1 MLPVNTFTF
10 YIYKKNPRYFPSL
23 LGPIETRNWKRTW
36 VFKIDGFPGVTTMYG
51 KWPRLTLRNSIW
63 VGLELLIKNM
73 AVLKVG
79 L

>member
-10 YIYKKNPRYFPSL
+10 SKNPRYFHSPM
-23 LGPIETRNWKRTW
+23 GPIEIRNWKRTW

-51 KWPRLTLRNSIW
+51 KWPRLTLRNLIW
-63 VGLELLIKNM
+63 VGLELLTKNM
-73 AVLKVG
+73 AILNVG